1 MMTDETAY
9 LILEQSRMI
18 RSGIRDLD
26 TRLSNVDER
35 LESLETN
42 AQGLSYIVTTAIGS
56 IAYETK
62 QLKERVDALE
72 TGS

>member
-1 MMTDETAY
+1 MTDETAN

-18 RSGIRDLD
+18 RPEIRDLD
-26 TRLSNVDER
+26 TPLINMDER
-35 LESLETN
+35 RESLETN
-42 AQGLSYIVTTAIGS
+42 AHGLSYIVTTAISS
-56 IAYETK
+56 IALETK